1 MQDAFD
7 QKKAYILQEIA
18 SDVTDAS
25 PKGTIDEPCWPII
38 QTINSHPDMVT
49 TSSCSGR
56 VSVFLEGVKQSETVN
71 RSIGAKGHEGKWL
84 FVTHDPSELSEWYK
98 PLKFEYTSSGFQ
110 TGAST
115 RYILFK
121 FEPLILHVK
130 CRNTQMANRVY
141 QAAMAC
147 GFRESGIGTNDI
159 VGIRISIKLNIPIG
173 YLDDQTLKIMVTEE
187 YLQLV
192 TKLAEDRF
200 AENFRKLGQ
209 LERSMESLCTSG
221 SAEASSSH
229 TETKEERRERKRKE
243 GLERQRLKRENDDKK
258 LNSSNIEQIDQMN
271 SEDQ

>member
-1 MQDAFD
+1 MQDPFD

-18 SDVTDAS
+18 SGVTDAS

-71 RSIGAKGHEGKWL
+71 RSIGAKGHEGRWL
-84 FVTHDPSELSEWYK
+84 FVTHNPSELPGWYK
-98 PLKFEYTSSGFQ
+98 PLNFEYTHSGFQ

-159 VGIRISIKLNIPIG
+159 VGIRISIKLDIPIG
-173 YLDDQTLKIMVTEE
+173 YLDDQSLKIMVTEE

-200 AENFRKLGQ
+200 AENFRKLEQ
-209 LERSMESLCTSG
+209 LERSMESLRVSG
-221 SAEASSSH
+221 SAETSSH

-243 GLERQRLKRENDDKK
+243 GLERQRLKRENNGKT
-258 LNSSNIEQIDQMN
+258 LNGENIEQTEQVISKDQ
-271 SEDQ
+271 

>member
-1 MQDAFD
+1 MQDPFD
-7 QKKAYILQEIA
+7 QKKSYILQEIA
-18 SDVTDAS
+18 SSVLDAS

-56 VSVFLEGVKQSETVN
+56 VSVFLEGVKQSDAVN
-71 RSIGAKGHEGKWL
+71 RSIGAKGHEGRWL
-84 FVTHDPSELSEWYK
+84 FVSHDPKELSGWYNRMN
-98 PLKFEYTSSGFQ
+98 FEYVSSGFQ
-110 TGAST
+110 IGAST

-130 CRNTQMANRVY
+130 CRNTIMANRVY

-159 VGIRISIKLNIPIG
+159 VGIRISIKLDIPIG
-173 YLDDQTLKIMVTEE
+173 YFDNQIFKIMVSEE

-200 AENFRKLGQ
+200 AENFRKLQQ
-209 LERSMESLCTSG
+209 LERSMESLRVL
-221 SAEASSSH
+221 SAEASSH
-229 TETKEERRERKRKE
+229 IETKEERRERKRKE
-243 GLERQRLKRENDDKK
+243 GLERQRLKRENDDKNSTLQVWSK
-258 LNSSNIEQIDQMN
+258 LTK
-271 SEDQ
+271 